1 MDYNKTLNL
10 PKTEFP
16 MRAGLPKREP
26 EFLARWEANDQ
37 YKKLMEHNEGKPLFV
52 LHDGPPYANGD
63 IHIGHALN
71 KTLKDFIVRYKNMTG
86 FKSPYVP
93 GWDTHGLP
101 TELAARKKAGISAET
116 NISDLEL
123 RKICRDTALGFVDI
137 QRESF
142 KRLGVIGEWDNP
154 YITLKKEFEEEQ
166 IKVFA
171 TMANKGYIYKGLKPV
186 YWCPDCNT
194 ALAEA
199 EIEYAEDPCH
209 SIYVKFNVTDDLGKL
224 TAMGA
229 DLSKT
234 YFVIWTTTTWTLPAN
249 VAICVGPDFEYSL
262 IKSGDEYY
270 VMATDLAASA
280 MEAKGVSDYETL
292 GVIKGSELEYMK
304 TQHPFI
310 DRTSLVIVGDHV
322 TLESGTG
329 CVHTAPGHGI
339 EDFIV
344 CKNYPEIPIIV
355 PVDAKGRLTEEAGMF
370 AGLTTEEANKPIALH
385 LEKIGALF
393 ALKKIEHQY
402 PHCWR
407 CHKPVIFRATSQWF
421 CSVDDFKDEAVK
433 AAEDV
438 KWFPEWGKDR
448 LQSMVKE
455 RADWCISRQRKWGVP
470 IPVVYCQDCGK
481 EIIDNDVMMKVSK
494 IFGEEGSDAW
504 FAHDTDYFLPD
515 GFKCPH
521 CGSDKGFDKEK
532 DIMDVWFDS
541 GSSHAA
547 VCRKRGYLKVPAD
560 VYLEG
565 ADQYRG
571 WFQSSLL
578 TSVAGGNG
586 APYKQIITH
595 GWTVD
600 GEGKK
605 MSKSLGNGIAPQEI
619 IEKYGADI
627 LRLWVASADY
637 HADIRISPEILKQI
651 SDNYRKLRNTA
662 RYCLSNLYD
671 FDPDNDMVEN
681 DKLEELDKYA
691 LMKLDEVLKVSR
703 DAFEVYDYHTAAHS
717 LHTFCVV
724 EMSNFYFDVL
734 KDRLYTSAPESQTRR
749 AAQTVLYKVL
759 DALTLMLTPILAF
772 TADEIWQSM
781 PHDKSRNA
789 QSLLFNEIPQPDFIE
804 ADADFIAKWERIH
817 SVRYDVQKALEL
829 ARNEKIIGKPLE
841 AKVELFA
848 QGELYD
854 FLKSVEADLPEIF
867 ITSSVTVSNGEGK
880 VKGDVEGLSV
890 TVSKADGEKCERCW
904 KFSSTVGSDA
914 EHPTLCAHC
923 ASVMKELSL

>member
-10 PKTEFP
+10 PKTDFP
-16 MRAGLPKREP
+16 MRASLPQREP
-26 EFLARWEANDQ
+26 EFLKKWNENDQ
-37 YKKLMEHNEGKPLFV
+37 YKKLMDYNEGKPLFV

-86 FKSPYVP
+86 FKSPFVP

-101 TELAARKKAGISAET
+101 TELAARKKAGITAES

-123 RKICRDTALGFVDI
+123 RKICRDTALGYVNL

-142 KRLGVIGEWDNP
+142 KRMGIIAEWDNP
-154 YITLKKEFEEEQ
+154 YITLKKEFEQEQ

-171 TMANKGYIYKGLKPV
+171 NMASKGYIYKGLKPV
-186 YWCPDCNT
+186 YWCSDCNT

-209 SIYVKFNVTDDLGKL
+209 SIYVKFKVTEDFGKL
-224 TAMGA
+224 TALGA
-229 DLSKT
+229 ELDKT

-249 VAICVGPDFEYSL
+249 VAICVGPNYEYSL
-262 IKSGDEYY
+262 LKANGEYY
-270 VMATDLAASA
+270 VMATDLAPVA
-280 MEAKGVSDYETL
+280 MADAGITDYETV
-292 GVIKGSELEYMK
+292 GIIRGDELEYMK
-304 TQHPFI
+304 TAHPFI

-329 CVHTAPGHGI
+329 CVHTAPGHGVD
-339 EDFIV
+339 DFIV
-344 CKNYPEIPIIV
+344 CKKYPEIPIVV
-355 PVDAKGRLTEEAGMF
+355 PVDNKGVLTEEAGQF
-370 AGLTTEEANKPIALH
+370 AGLTTEEANKPIAEYLD
-385 LEKIGALF
+385 KIGALF
-393 ALKKIEHQY
+393 ALKKIKHQY

-421 CSVDDFKDEAVK
+421 CSVDDFKDAAVK

-438 KWFPEWGKDR
+438 KWYPEWGKDR
-448 LQSMVKE
+448 LQSMVLE

-470 IPVVYCQDCGK
+470 IPVVYCKDCGK
-481 EIIDNDVMMKVSK
+481 EIVDDGVMQKVSD
-494 IFGEEGSDAW
+494 IFGKEGSDAW
-504 FAHDTDYFLPD
+504 CAHDAEYFLPE

-521 CGSDKGFDKEK
+521 CGKSNGFEKES

-547 VCRKRGYLKVPAD
+547 VCRKRPYLKWPAD

-578 TSVAGGNG
+578 TSVAAGDG

-600 GEGKK
+600 GEGRK

-619 IEKYGADI
+619 ISKYGADI

-662 RYCLSNLYD
+662 RYCLGNLYD
-671 FDPDNDMVEN
+671 FDPDKDMVSN
-681 DKLEELDKYA
+681 DELEELDKYA
-691 LMKLDEVLKVSR
+691 LMKLDEVIAIARKG
-703 DAFEVYDYHTAAHS
+703 YDEYEYHTTAHA
-717 LHTFCVV
+717 LHNFCVV
-724 EMSNFYFDVL
+724 DMSNFYFDVL
-734 KDRLYTSAPESQTRR
+734 KDRLYTTAPDSKSRR

-759 DALTLMLTPILAF
+759 DALTLILTPILAF
-772 TADEIWQSM
+772 TCDEIWTAM
-781 PHDKSRNA
+781 KHDKSRNPEGP
-789 QSLLFNEIPQPDFIE
+789 LFNSIPTADYIE
-804 ADADFIAKWERIH
+804 TDEAFIAKWDRIH
-817 SVRYDVQKALEL
+817 EIRTDVQKALEL
-829 ARNEKIIGKPLE
+829 ARNEKVIGKPLE
-841 AKVELFA
+841 AKVTLYA
-848 QGELYD
+848 DGELAD
-854 FLKSVEADLPEIF
+854 FLKSELKSLPEIF
-867 ITSSVTVSNGEGK
+867 ITSAVEIADGEGEF
-880 VKGDVEGLSV
+880 KGDVKGLSI
-890 TVSKADGEKCERCW
+890 TVNKADGEKCERCW
-904 KFSSTVGSDA
+904 KFSDTVGQDS

-923 ASVMKELSL
+923 AETMKQL

>member
-789 QSLLFNEIPQPDFIE
+789 QSPLFNEIPQPDFIE

-867 ITSSVTVSNGEGK
+867 ITSSVTVSNGEGE

-904 KFSSTVGSDA
+904 KFSSAVGSDA